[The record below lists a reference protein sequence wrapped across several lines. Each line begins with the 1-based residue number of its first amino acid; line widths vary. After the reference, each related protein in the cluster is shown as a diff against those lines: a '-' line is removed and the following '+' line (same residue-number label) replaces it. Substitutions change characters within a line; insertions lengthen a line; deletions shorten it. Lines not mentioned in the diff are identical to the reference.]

1 MMDDDDEWWWLHK
14 YGLKDGN
21 DDRLHVGRQGL
32 ETIHYTKISKNEGGG
47 EIINKISQ
55 NINKIS
61 QNINK
66 ISQDANFF
74 ENVKKKYY
82 GYKIHVEQKVK
93 K

>member
-1 MMDDDDEWWWLHK
+1 MRGRDK
-14 YGLKDGN
+14 YK
-21 DDRLHVGRQGL
+21 QML
-32 ETIHYTKISKNEGGG
+32 ECTKINHYKKISKNEGGRQ
-47 EIINKISQ
+47 I
-55 NINKIS
+55 INKIS

-82 GYKIHVEQKVK
+82 GYKIHVEQKLK

>member
-1 MMDDDDEWWWLHK
+1 MMMMNEDD
-14 YGLKDGN
+14 YISMGLRMGMMTGCTSDVKDQKQYIIQKLAKM
-21 DDRLHVGRQGL
+21 R
-32 ETIHYTKISKNEGGG
+32 GG

-66 ISQDANFF
+66 ISQDAFF

-82 GYKIHVEQKVK
+82 GYKIHVE
-93 K
+93 

>member
-1 MMDDDDEWWWLHK
+1 MRGRDK
-14 YGLKDGN
+14 YK
-21 DDRLHVGRQGL
+21 QML
-32 ETIHYTKISKNEGGG
+32 ECTKINHYKKISKNEGGRQ
-47 EIINKISQ
+47 IINKISQ

-82 GYKIHVEQKVK
+82 GYKIHVEQKLK

>member
-1 MMDDDDEWWWLHK
+1 MMMMNDDD
-14 YGLKDGN
+14 YISMGLRMGMMTGCTSDVKDQKQYII
-21 DDRLHVGRQGL
+21 RKLA
-32 ETIHYTKISKNEGGG
+32 KIRGG

-82 GYKIHVEQKVK
+82 GYKIHVEQKLK

>member
-1 MMDDDDEWWWLHK
+1 MMMMNDDD
-14 YGLKDGN
+14 YISMGLRMGMMTGCTSDVKDQKQYII
-21 DDRLHVGRQGL
+21 RKLAKMR
-32 ETIHYTKISKNEGGG
+32 GG

-74 ENVKKKYY
+74 ENVKKSIMDTKFMLN
-82 GYKIHVEQKVK
+82 K